1 MEALFS
7 RMNESTPQ
15 PKTAEAAWTT
25 RKLLQ
30 WIESHLAAKGV
41 DSPRVC
47 AQMLVCHVLA
57 CERMRLYMEADRPAS
72 PDELE
77 RLRALVKRAAQHEP
91 VQYLVGQAWFWS
103 RAFAVGPSTLIPRPC
118 TEHLVEQAVA
128 AARAA
133 ADAQHAAGR
142 ARAARVLEIGTGTGC
157 VAICTAAAL
166 RGQKRGAEP
175 GTQAPPV
182 GVHVVATD
190 VVPAALELAQAN
202 ARTHQVEACITWL
215 AGSLYQPLVA
225 AGVEQGSFDV
235 LVSNPPYVS
244 AKEYEELPQN
254 VRGFEPRSA
263 LWGGADGMDV
273 VRPLVASA
281 HLWLKPGGL
290 LAVEVGH
297 HQHDLALAAARANT
311 QLAEAQMHQD
321 YEGFWRVLTA
331 RRVAD
336 RHFAPAG

>member
-1 MEALFS
+1 M
-7 RMNESTPQ
+7 
-15 PKTAEAAWTT
+15 
-25 RKLLQ
+25 
-30 WIESHLAAKGV
+30 
-41 DSPRVC
+41 
-47 AQMLVCHVLA
+47 
-57 CERMRLYMEADRPAS
+57 
-72 PDELE
+72 
-77 RLRALVKRAAQHEP
+77 
-91 VQYLVGQAWFWS
+91 
-103 RAFAVGPSTLIPRPC
+103 
-118 TEHLVEQAVA
+118 A

-133 ADAQHAAGR
+133 ADAQQAAGG

-182 GVHVVATD
+182 EVQVVATD
-190 VVPAALELAQAN
+190 VVPAALDLAQAN
-202 ARTHQVEACITWL
+202 ARTHQVESCITWL
-215 AGSLYQPLVA
+215 AGSLYQPLLA

-244 AKEYEELPQN
+244 AKEFEELPQN

-281 HLWLKPGGL
+281 HVWLKPGGL

-297 HQHDLALAAARANT
+297 HQHDLALAAARANAQLT
-311 QLAEAQMHQD
+311 PRCTRITKASGACSRRGRRRIAVLRLLAERLLALPFCCGLAHFLHQLLRLEGLEQEAVQALLAAAHDGVVGVVPKAGHQD
-321 YEGFWRVLTA
+321 DDLRALEAACWCGRPRCCASACA
-331 RRVAD
+331 RR
-336 RHFAPAG
+336 